1 MKNKS
6 VFQLD
11 KLPIERFAESLGL
24 PGAPKVKF
32 VTKEIHRK
40 RKEDGRKSSKASKR
54 EPKDADAN
62 SSEEDNS
69 SDSEPE
75 AGSSTEQPEPGP
87 STQVKVC
94 RSETKCIERN
104 QTQTQCRS
112 GRNTIECL
120 KERTGVS

>member
-40 RKEDGRKSSKASKR
+40 RKEGGRKSSEASKR
-54 EPKDADAN
+54 DSKDNKAN
-62 SSEEDNS
+62 SSGEDNS
-69 SDSEPE
+69 SDSESE
-75 AGSSTEQPEPGP
+75 AGAPTEQPEAGP
-87 STQVKVC
+87 STQAKVC
-94 RSETKCIERN
+94 RSETDCAERN
-104 QTQTQCRS
+104 QTQCKRRS
-112 GRNTIECL
+112 EQNTIECL
-120 KERTGVS
+120 NERTGAS